1 MFLEQLDSHV
11 QKKRKMDLN
20 LYLTHYTKIKS
31 KQTISLYVI
40 WKTVMLLGEK
50 VGENLIIWVRQ
61 NVLEWDTKGLTHKKN
76 LIN

>member
-50 VGENLIIWVRQ
+50 VGENLII
-61 NVLEWDTKGLTHKKN
+61 
-76 LIN
+76 